1 MLYGVYPYVIEKF
14 DDMLATGARFGFHLM
29 RDGSLRRLDCH
40 VFDGLT
46 VKSFVL
52 AVVPAG
58 HGWKQKLLRNTL
70 SVLACVTSQGG
81 LSFVCVS
88 DNIRLGRAL
97 ATVSHPVVP
106 VVGKR
111 FDLDWMRDIISRQFL
126 KEFSGLEPFGVPE
139 YFLYRLSVCI
149 SDSAFDQMPTLR
161 RVSIVSFISY
171 LFLLCFFFF
180 FFATGVKV
188 CECSCSIVPYRVF

>member
-1 MLYGVYPYVIEKF
+1 
-14 DDMLATGARFGFHLM
+14 M

-58 HGWKQKLLRNTL
+58 HNWEQKLLRNTL
-70 SVLACVTSQGG
+70 SVLACVRG

-111 FDLDWMRDIISRQFL
+111 FDLDWMREVISRQFL
-126 KEFSGLEPFGVPE
+126 KEFSGLEPFRVLE
-139 YFLYRLSVCI
+139 CFRYRLSAVI
-149 SDSAFDQMPTLR
+149 SDSAFDQMPMLR
-161 RVSIVSFISY
+161 RVSIVSFTSY
-171 LFLLCFFFF
+171 LFLLCCFIYFVFCDWAKSMQVF
-180 FFATGVKV
+180 MFDISLSCILV
-188 CECSCSIVPYRVF
+188 CCWGSGADPGSC